1 MDEVFP
7 TQVSA
12 VDMDDSQFVTLKLES
27 GNYLRFQV
35 DTGAQCNVLP
45 LPLYKKATKDIKLA
59 NVTPLRTTITA
70 YRGNTL
76 PFVGKVLL
84 RVRREDFRCQVDC
97 KLVDNSNIHP
107 LLGRKAC
114 LGMKLCRIWIM
125 MICTSPM

>member
-59 NVTPLRTTITA
+59 NVTPHTA
-70 YRGNTL
+70 INNYSIWGEQTSSWGQGV
-76 PFVGKVLL
+76 FT
-84 RVRREDFRCQVDC
+84 CQT
-97 KLVDNSNIHP
+97 
-107 LLGRKAC
+107 GRFQMSSRLQA
-114 LGMKLCRIWIM
+114 G
-125 MICTSPM
+125 